1 MANKYKKK
9 RYRNEDTVDPRRNV
23 EASIEDEAASN
34 NFNSYK
40 YRNIDHKLYTPLPT
54 LKCAKINFCIPCSYK
69 IAAFDIALDTSF
81 TKSVPNTRP
90 ELCPRT
96 SISAST
102 STSTATSTAA
112 IENVNKSDSSE
123 TNCSNETDTCGA
135 YSYGYEPGM
144 NILTVGDGDFS
155 FSLAL
160 ARSLKKNMRSSKNED
175 SQCSSQLRSQVI
187 ATSYESYETLRKVY
201 PQIQNTL
208 DELKRLDV
216 KVLYEVDATN
226 LVTTL
231 RPQLRLLGGDS
242 DMSTNTKFNRIIWNF
257 PCTAI
262 ANGQDGQNQQMK
274 DNQMLVRTFVKQ
286 CVAYLDPRY
295 GEIQFLHK
303 SKPPYDQWG
312 LQSVAVEDAEVDV
325 DEKIDEM
332 IDEQKDDNHNDHPR
346 KTRLWSETQPCPFEY
361 KGRVVFDKC
370 LLPPYTPRKAL
381 DKKSFPCHDA
391 CLYVFGWKTQKHKDD
406 QNNNSNK
413 KKKKKHKKN
422 GTHCADAFHYSFPE
436 TITTTTTRASEDGNN
451 DTNIGRD
458 SESESGVAIV
468 PVTTQMIDELRSL
481 HLSLG
486 SHKERKKRKLRRE

>member
-9 RYRNEDTVDPRRNV
+9 RYRNEDTVDPRRTSNV
-23 EASIEDEAASN
+23 EASIDDEAASN

-40 YRNIDHKLYTPLPT
+40 YRNIDHNLYTPLPT
-54 LKCAKINFCIPCSYK
+54 LKCAKVNFCIPCSYK

-96 SISAST
+96 SISAS
-102 STSTATSTAA
+102 
-112 IENVNKSDSSE
+112 
-123 TNCSNETDTCGA
+123 ETDACGA

-160 ARSLKKNMRSSKNED
+160 ARSLKKNMDGNRGRSRDRGRSSNNED

-208 DELKRLDV
+208 DELNRLDV

-312 LQSVAVEDAEVDV
+312 LQSVAVEDAEIDA
-325 DEKIDEM
+325 DENIDELK
-332 IDEQKDDNHNDHPR
+332 DDDNHNDHPI
-346 KTRLWSETQPCPFEY
+346 KTRLWSEAQPCPFEY
-361 KGRVVFDKC
+361 KGRVVFDKS

-406 QNNNSNK
+406 RNNNSNNNK
-413 KKKKKHKKN
+413 KKKKKEKKEKKHKKN
-422 GTHCADAFHYSFPE
+422 GTHCTDAFHHSFPE
-436 TITTTTTRASEDGNN
+436 TITTTATRASEDGNN

-458 SESESGVAIV
+458 SESESGVGIV
-468 PVTTQMIDELRSL
+468 PVTTQMIDDLRSL
-481 HLSLG
+481 HLRLG